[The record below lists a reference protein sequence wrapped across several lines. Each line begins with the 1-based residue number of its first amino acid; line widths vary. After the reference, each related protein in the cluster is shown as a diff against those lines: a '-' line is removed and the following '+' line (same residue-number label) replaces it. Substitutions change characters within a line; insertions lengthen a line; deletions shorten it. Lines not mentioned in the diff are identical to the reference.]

1 MLEIKNLK
9 KKYDRLLFEDLNI
22 EFPSTGFVLIEGEN
36 GCGKTTLFRIILG
49 LEKQDEGSV
58 YYKNMELSS
67 KEDFLMFR
75 KDRAIAI
82 LQDYGLIEHL
92 SIKQNIELP
101 SYIKKDETLNVDEII
116 NTLELKINKNNNCKK
131 LSGGE
136 KQKVAIARGLL
147 SEKEII
153 LCDEV
158 TSSLDHKSAE
168 KVLKLLKKKSKKHL
182 VIIISHDEK
191 KVKKYADY
199 IFNFKDKKLIK
210 LKENKNNDNYIKK
223 TKEKNIDLIKRIKL

>member
-9 KKYDRLLFEDLNI
+9 KEYDRVLFENLDI
-22 EFPSTGFVLIEGEN
+22 EFPATGLVLIEGEN

-49 LEKQDEGSV
+49 LEKQDEGSI

-67 KEDFLMFR
+67 KDDFLMFR
-75 KDRAIAI
+75 KDKVSAI

-101 SYIKKDETLNVDEII
+101 SYIKKDSSINIDEII
-116 NTLELKINKNNNCKK
+116 NELDLKVNKNNNLKK

-136 KQKVAIARGLL
+136 KQKVAIARSL
-147 SEKEII
+147 SNEKEII
-153 LCDEV
+153 LCDEI

-168 KVLKLLKKKSKKHL
+168 KVLKILKKKAKTHL
-182 VIIISHDEK
+182 VVIISHDEK
-191 KVKKYADY
+191 NVKKYADY
-199 IFNFKDKKLIK
+199 IFSFKDNGL
-210 LKENKNNDNYIKK
+210 LSFAPL
-223 TKEKNIDLIKRIKL
+223 T